1 VACIPQQAILIA
13 GPGDPRGR
21 GSGVTR
27 LSRLWRP
34 LYESVSVLTLVRSN
48 RSLTSRW
55 DAKLTRPL
63 QVRDGP
69 KLETLADAGRLIGT
83 LSLRDQGRQ
92 AWIRATEILM
102 AAAERGGS
110 IDEATDAI
118 DAALFLQGKLELRN
132 PLPRC

>member
-1 VACIPQQAILIA
+1 
-13 GPGDPRGR
+13 
-21 GSGVTR
+21 
-27 LSRLWRP
+27 

-92 AWIRATEILM
+92 AWIRATEVLM
-102 AAAERGGS
+102 AAAERGAS

-118 DAALFLQGKLELRN
+118 DAALFLQGKLELRK
-132 PLPRC
+132 